1 MLRKIECAL
10 FTSYLFNSKKLRT
23 LGIHWGKHFAPRGVY
38 ILGRNNFVYM
48 DQYMVVF
55 YLPPVLNQEFMALIP
70 AQRKKVN
77 ELMRSGTIISYTLA
91 KDRSMKWAIVAA
103 HSEEEVE
110 NIMET
115 LPLTPF
121 TEMEI
126 HELFFHNSLVN
137 DLPVISMN

>member
-1 MLRKIECAL
+1 
-10 FTSYLFNSKKLRT
+10 
-23 LGIHWGKHFAPRGVY
+23 
-38 ILGRNNFVYM
+38 
-48 DQYMVVF
+48 MVVF